1 MARITNYIGT
11 GLIAA
16 CMGLTACAGS
26 SAVKEDY
33 GNSVRNMISAQTTN
47 PNAATENR
55 NRTADRGDGQ
65 RSEVIMEAYREI
77 STEPDTVDRS
87 LIIDIG
93 GGGR

>member
-1 MARITNYIGT
+1 MARITNYFSI

-33 GNSVRNMISAQTTN
+33 GNSVRNMVSAQTAN
-47 PNAATENR
+47 PNAAAENKD
-55 NRTADRGDGQ
+55 RTADKGDGQ
-65 RSEVIMEAYREI
+65 RGQQIMEAYRDV
-77 STEPDTVDRS
+77 SPEPDNVDRS

-93 GGGR
+93 GGQ